1 MRSSRVRVVLDAN
14 VLVSGILFKD
24 GSEAKI
30 LQLGEQGRIS
40 VFASLEILI
49 EFVNVIS
56 RRKFQLTTQ
65 EVLAATEYLL
75 SFVKIRE
82 PASTATIPIRDPE
95 DVKFLECA
103 RDARA
108 HFLVTGDKDLLTI
121 REFANTQILSPS
133 KFVSLTR
140 HLSHG

>member
-1 MRSSRVRVVLDAN
+1 MRSSRVRVVLDTN

-30 LQLGEQGRIS
+30 LQLAEQGRIS